1 MTTEKKQA
9 IKTALRKVGKAVWSA
24 LPWVF
29 MWIGLTCLFSLL
41 LISADKSTERTKQLA
56 ALEAENARY
65 ESENVRLDEEVN
77 WLRSLVER
85 MEFEEVGDGQAQP

>member
-9 IKTALRKVGKAVWSA
+9 VKLALKKAGKAVWSA
-24 LPWVF
+24 LPWMF

-41 LISADKSTERTKQLA
+41 FISADQSTERTKQLA

-65 ESENVRLDEEVN
+65 ESENARLDEEID
-77 WLRSLVER
+77 WLHSLVER
-85 MEFEEVGDGQAQP
+85 MVFEEVGDGQIQP

>member
-9 IKTALRKVGKAVWSA
+9 VKSPLKKIGKAVWSA
-24 LPWVF
+24 LPWVL
-29 MWIGLTCLFSLL
+29 MWIGLTCWFSLL
-41 LISADKSTERTKQLA
+41 FISADKSTERTKQLA

-65 ESENVRLDEEVN
+65 ESENTRLDEEVD

-85 MEFEEVGDGQAQP
+85 MGFEEGGNGQVQP

>member
-9 IKTALRKVGKAVWSA
+9 VKSALKKIGKAVWST
-24 LPWVF
+24 LPWVL

-41 LISADKSTERTKQLA
+41 FISADKSTERTKQLA

-65 ESENVRLDEEVN
+65 ELENTRLDEEVD

-85 MEFEEVGDGQAQP
+85 LEFEEVGDGQVQP

>member
-9 IKTALRKVGKAVWSA
+9 VHSALKKAGKAVWSA
-24 LPWVF
+24 LPWVC
-29 MWIGLTCLFSLL
+29 MWIGLTCWFALLF
-41 LISADKSTERTKQLA
+41 ISVDESAERSKQLA

-65 ESENVRLDEEVN
+65 EAENTRLDKEVD

-85 MEFEEVGDGQAQP
+85 MGFEEVSDGQVQP